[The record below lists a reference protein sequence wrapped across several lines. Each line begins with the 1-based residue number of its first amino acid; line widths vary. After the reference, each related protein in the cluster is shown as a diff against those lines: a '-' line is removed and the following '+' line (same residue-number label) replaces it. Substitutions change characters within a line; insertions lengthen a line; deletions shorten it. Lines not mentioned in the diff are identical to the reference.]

1 MNDIGANISH
11 VAAMTEQ
18 NVEVV
23 HRTKTLIEFLEN
35 MVGRV
40 HNAIVQYRA

>member
-1 MNDIGANISH
+1 
-11 VAAMTEQ
+11 MTEQ

-23 HRTKTLIEFLEN
+23 YRTTTLMEFLEN

-40 HNAIVQYRA
+40 HNAVAQYRA